1 MSIVLL
7 VEVNP
12 DLHAKAEFEFGHD
25 ERPDYNDFQ
34 LGPLAAVVFACE
46 VGKVQAHPLPNYPG
60 VFSTVVPASGL
71 FAPVAFTLAL
81 LDGGTL
87 WHIYDYVVDHL
98 FWDLV
103 ALDPTD

>member
-1 MSIVLL
+1 ML

-46 VGKVQAHPLPNYPG
+46 VGKVQAHPLRDYPEA
-60 VFSTVVPASGL
+60 FSTVVPASGL
-71 FAPVAFTLAL
+71 FPPVAFSLAL
-81 LDGGTL
+81 LDGGTV
-87 WHIYDYVVDHL
+87 WHIYDYVIDHDY
-98 FWDLV
+98 WDLV
-103 ALDPTD
+103 AHDPAH